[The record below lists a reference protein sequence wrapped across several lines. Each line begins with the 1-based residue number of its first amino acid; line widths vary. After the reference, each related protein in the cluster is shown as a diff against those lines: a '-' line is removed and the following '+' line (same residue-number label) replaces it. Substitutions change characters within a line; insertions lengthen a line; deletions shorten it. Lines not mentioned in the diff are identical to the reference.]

1 MSDLQNFGRFN
12 EFLQTKC
19 WNTFSFWRS
28 EEDMQLH
35 SSQPYR
41 ADGNTTVLYKYQ
53 SVIGLGNCDPMSESA
68 NYDLHPLLH
77 ASVILA
83 ESLHLLSTI
92 IPKWLY
98 LSAVGIEHW
107 PKNHWNVSLNVQ
119 YFGQNTNTHDSVALN
134 RKRHLFEYI
143 KAVLKSSWRPIGD
156 KLIHEI
162 SSARDVQLLGT
173 FSTPIFFLLSSNSIR
188 RSLIK
193 NKIQKSGQ
201 NTSLS
206 DTLINTK
213 PFWLY
218 LVYNDRVCS
227 MLMTIVDKCP
237 YFTSNTIII
246 LV

>member
-28 EEDMQLH
+28 EEDMQFH

-41 ADGNTTVLYKYQ
+41 ADGNTTVFYKCE
-53 SVIGLGNCDPMSESA
+53 SVFGLRNCDPMSESA
-68 NYDLHPLLH
+68 KYDMRPLLH

-83 ESLHLLSTI
+83 ECLHLLSTI
-92 IPKWLY
+92 PKRLY

-107 PKNHWNVSLNVQ
+107 PKNHWNVSLNIQ

-143 KAVLKSSWRPIGD
+143 KAVFKSSWMPIGD

-162 SSARDVQLLGT
+162 SSARDGQLLGT
-173 FSTPIFFLLSSNSIR
+173 FSTPIFLLLSSNSFR

-193 NKIQKSGQ
+193 TIYKKVDR
-201 NTSLS
+201 TPCLTPWL
-206 DTLINTK
+206 TLNHFDFIWFTMTE
-213 PFWLY
+213 
-218 LVYNDRVCS
+218 LVVCWWQLLIS
-227 MLMTIVDKCP
+227 VH
-237 YFTSNTIII
+237 I
-246 LV
+246 LPQHQYYTVLT